1 MSTDER
7 IVALEQGL
15 LGIQRDFFVHLSENN
30 RQMAT
35 LNKVIS
41 AQELNGRDVDH
52 NLGMLLGI
60 ASGQGIDIKAARAD
74 LSVVKER
81 VESIEVRLDGIER
94 RVTQG
99 FTEVGQRFD
108 ALEKR
113 FDQVL
118 QVLSTL
124 VVKPDQEA

>member
-1 MSTDER
+1 MSTEER

-30 RQMAT
+30 RQMTT

-74 LSVVKER
+74 LSVVKES
-81 VESIEVRLDGIER
+81 VESIDQRLTNVEQGI
-94 RVTQG
+94 Q
-99 FTEVGQRFD
+99 
-108 ALEKR
+108 
-113 FDQVL
+113 QVL
-118 QVLSTL
+118 QKL
-124 VVKPDQEA
+124 VAISAKLGPDV